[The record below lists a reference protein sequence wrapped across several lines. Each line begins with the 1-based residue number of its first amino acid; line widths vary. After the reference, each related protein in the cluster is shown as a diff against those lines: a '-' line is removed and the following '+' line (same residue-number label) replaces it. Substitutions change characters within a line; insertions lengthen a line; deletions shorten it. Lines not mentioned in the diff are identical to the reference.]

1 MNDNYNTDNTNTETN
16 TESCSFG
23 ETLLYLI
30 AMVALAIGAIVLIV
44 GVVKFVFAVIGY
56 MLYQL
61 AGTILL
67 GLLLAIVLIPLC
79 L

>member
-1 MNDNYNTDNTNTETN
+1 MNNNTDSTNTTTET

-23 ETLLYLI
+23 ETLLYLLLF
-30 AMVALAIGAIVLIV
+30 AALAIGAIVLIV
-44 GVVKFVFAVIGY
+44 GAIKFVFAVIGY

-61 AGTILL
+61 VGTILL